1 MYKQRNHSQLLT
13 DSSPEPVA
21 MWPTKVGVWKSVKGY
36 YWFSKSQWAQWR
48 DYIYHLLTR
57 APNTK
62 HYVWCT
68 QGGVSQQ
75 IEEHLW
81 SVSERRDGTMAYR
94 LLTLALL
101 SL

>member
-21 MWPTKVGVWKSVKGY
+21 MWPTKVGVWKSAKGY

-48 DYIYHLLTR
+48 DYTYHLLTR

-62 HYVWCT
+62 HYDVPKAVFH
-68 QGGVSQQ
+68 GKLKNIYGVSVN
-75 IEEHLW
+75 EETGL
-81 SVSERRDGTMAYR
+81 RPIDF
-94 LLTLALL
+94 
-101 SL
+101 